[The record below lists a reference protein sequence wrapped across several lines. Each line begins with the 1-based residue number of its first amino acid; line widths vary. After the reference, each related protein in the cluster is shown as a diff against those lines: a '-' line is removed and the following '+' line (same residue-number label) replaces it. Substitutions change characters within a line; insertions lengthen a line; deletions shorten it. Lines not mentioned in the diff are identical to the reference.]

1 MLDVTSDNYE
11 TEVEQ
16 SEQPVVI
23 DMWATWCGP
32 CRMMSPVFEDL
43 AKEMPDVKFVKIDVD
58 NNSELS
64 QKFGVSS
71 IPAFVVMKKGDV
83 ISYSVGAQSKD
94 NLKKLIEKAL
104 V

>member
-23 DMWATWCGP
+23 DFWAEWCGP
-32 CRMMSPVFEDL
+32 CRMAGPIF
-43 AKEMPDVKFVKIDVD
+43 KELSEEMKNVKFVKIDVD